1 MRSWV
6 EKLAKVI
13 KKEGAYTYINEI
25 TIRNYRIKLE
35 KFRED
40 IGLYVHHY
48 KVIDNDAYYDK
59 NVYLKLYQDEYD
71 LLCKIFKDVEE
82 SEQDALIEIFNSFE

>member
-13 KKEGAYTYINEI
+13 KKEGVYTYISEI

-40 IGLYVHHY
+40 FGLYVHHY

-59 NVYLKLYQDEYD
+59 NIYLKLYQDEYD
-71 LLCKIFKDVEE
+71 LLYKIFKDLEE
-82 SEQDALIEIFNSFE
+82 SEQDALIDIFNSFE